1 MENILSI
8 GAGVALR
15 VVLDVATGKDHKL
28 IGILIGLWEGV
39 VLSHFLSKH
48 TRSRSRSKDPYLAL
62 ATRMAIDIYL
72 SHSLSRFALTCA
84 WTLVGLLLADVAPGI
99 WRDTG
104 LKSVYKALRREVRA
118 IMKAMPRWKVKNDLR
133 VPKISIK
140 YPVRGLFTR
149 ASPSSVVSSTR
160 AAPPASP
167 SQQIHKRRNPPGT
180 YPGRPALSETN
191 SELSRVREIIPGPS
205 PAFIFHTSPML
216 GL

>member
-84 WTLVGLLLADVAPGI
+84 WTLVG
-99 WRDTG
+99 
-104 LKSVYKALRREVRA
+104 
-118 IMKAMPRWKVKNDLR
+118 
-133 VPKISIK
+133 
-140 YPVRGLFTR
+140 
-149 ASPSSVVSSTR
+149 
-160 AAPPASP
+160 
-167 SQQIHKRRNPPGT
+167 
-180 YPGRPALSETN
+180 
-191 SELSRVREIIPGPS
+191 
-205 PAFIFHTSPML
+205 
-216 GL
+216 